1 VSGDFSLLAM
11 VVEELRPGLVDL
23 TWLMC
28 HERHDEN

>member
-1 VSGDFSLLAM
+1 M